1 MLTKVII
8 VLLVTTLP
16 TFGQAARHPQRHKA
30 RPTHPHSSAKTKSSE
45 LVRLTEK
52 LRARSATVLLT
63 KEKVSQPFFSVAG
76 RIININGEASQVFE
90 YASPSSADA
99 DAKRVSADGT
109 TIGTSK
115 PTWMAPPH
123 FFRSGQLIVLY
134 VGANQ
139 AIVDLLRA
147 TLGNQF
153 AGG

>member
-8 VLLVTTLP
+8 VLLITGLP
-16 TFGQAARHPQRHKA
+16 AFGQSTRHRHQQKA
-30 RPTHPHSSAKTKSSE
+30 QPAHPHSSAKTKSSE

-52 LRARSATVLLT
+52 LRAQGATVSVT
-63 KEKVSQPFFSVAG
+63 REKVSQPFFSVAG
-76 RIININGEASQVFE
+76 RVTNINGESVQVFE
-90 YASPSSADA
+90 YTTNSAA
-99 DAKRVSADGT
+99 EAAARQVSADGT

-123 FFRSGQLIVLY
+123 FFKSGTLIVLY

-139 AIVDLLRA
+139 AIVDLLRT